1 MMKTAKKSSS
11 NLALVPSDTLVEV
24 KGAGLNRGGRWLV
37 REIDLSI
44 KRGEIVTLI
53 GPNGSGKST
62 TAKMALGT
70 LEPDEGTSFRAPNL
84 TVGYVP
90 QSLNIDWTV
99 PLRVERFMRLTA
111 PLSAVRIEKALDRV
125 GIAHLAKAE
134 VRTLSGGEFQRALL
148 ARAIA
153 REPELLVLDE
163 PVQGVDHSGQ
173 VALYRLI
180 SEIRDELNCGVLLI
194 SHDLHVVMAASDTV
208 VCLNGHICCQG
219 APSSVVQNPDYLR
232 LFGTHAADAIAIYE
246 HRHDHTHGLD
256 SGIPDPDHEHCDH
269 DHQSLGPGHA

>member
-24 KGAGLNRGGRWLV
+24 KGAGLSRGGRWLV

-111 PLSAVRIEKALDRV
+111 PLSAGRIEKALDRV

-163 PVQGVDHSGQ
+163 PVQGVDHAGQ

-256 SGIPDPDHEHCDH
+256 SGMPDPDHEHCDH
-269 DHQSLGPGHA
+269 DHQSLGP